1 MAAPRKNSTRV
12 DRGFEKIDSD
22 LEFLIDCFSE
32 VLTDLGENE
41 IAEALPFITLFGRPR
56 KPIPQ
61 RVEPRLAQAYSIAF
75 QLLNMVE
82 ENAASQFR
90 RQRASEI
97 PKIDEPGLWSYNLKK
112 LKKAGLSEEEIARSL
127 PEICVEP
134 VLTAHPTEAKRAT
147 VLEQHRELYLL
158 LVERENKM
166 WTPAELQ
173 ANRFHIKV
181 LLERLWRTG
190 EFRMSKPD
198 VASERDTIMHYLK
211 NIFPEVLPRLDLRL
225 YQAWEGAGFDPA
237 RFKDY
242 RVHPNLSFGTW
253 VGGDRDGHPLVT
265 AEVTQKTLS
274 ELRLNALASLYDR
287 LAGLPTKLS
296 LSNLLNPTP
305 RRIRKAIQRMER
317 ELGPIGELAVER
329 NPDEAWRQFSS
340 LILAKLPIHKSTS
353 RGYEFNTNQAIY
365 QRPQELLQDLV
376 LLRDSL
382 IDIGAGRIAEQD
394 INPIIRNIDVFGFH
408 LACLDVRQ
416 NSTFHDKAV
425 SQLLCAAGYDGED
438 FAQWTEKERL
448 SFLGKELRSPRPF
461 LHSAMR
467 VGKEADAVLDCYRV
481 LADYA
486 GKYGRQGLGALIVS
500 MTRGASDLFVVYLLA
515 REAGLASYTSRGLK
529 CLMPVVPL
537 FETIEDLKN
546 SPAIMDHFLQHPVS
560 RRSLRSR
567 LVWQAAT
574 RRHKKMPIQQVMV
587 GYSDSNKD
595 GGILS
600 SQWQLQEA
608 QEALAA
614 AGTSNGVEIRF
625 FHGRGGTISRGAGPT
640 HRFLEALPHGSLH
653 GDLRMTEQGETI
665 AQKYANQIT
674 ATYNLEL
681 LLAGVTGVTMT
692 NRNGKLSK
700 DRRKIAAEL
709 TDYSKVAYRKFLE
722 RDGFID
728 FYRQATPIDAL
739 ERSSIGSRP
748 SRRTGTKSLD
758 DLRAIPWVFS
768 WNQSR
773 FYLPGWYG
781 VGSALRQLRDSSPE
795 SFDRLRSQIGSWS
808 FMYYVL
814 TNVETNI
821 ASADA
826 SIFHDYAALVQDRKL
841 RSVFSREITSE
852 FNLTQ
857 KMLNEVFGGDELHLR
872 RPRMVKTLKV
882 RENGLR
888 LLHRQQLSLL
898 QRWRRQHQRGNTK
911 AANAMLPDLRLSIN
925 AIASGLRTTG

>member
-1 MAAPRKNSTRV
+1 MAAPKKTTKRIDHVFT
-12 DRGFEKIDSD
+12 KIDSD

-61 RVEPRLAQAYSIAF
+61 RVEPRLAQGYSIAF

-82 ENAASQFR
+82 ENAAAQFR

-97 PKIDEPGLWSYNLKK
+97 PKKDEPGLWSYNLKK
-112 LKKAGLSEEEIARSL
+112 LKKAGLTEDEIARSL
-127 PEICVEP
+127 PEVCVEP
-134 VLTAHPTEAKRAT
+134 VLTAHPTEAKRTT
-147 VLEQHRELYLL
+147 VLEQHRDLYLL

-190 EFRMSKPD
+190 EFRMTKPD

-211 NIFPEVLPRLDLRL
+211 NIFPEVLPKLDLRL

-265 AEVTQKTLS
+265 ADVTRKTLS

-287 LAGLPTKLS
+287 LAELPSKLS
-296 LSNLLNPTP
+296 LSDLLNATP
-305 RRIRKAIQRMER
+305 ERIRKAIQKMAR
-317 ELGPIGELAVER
+317 ELGQTGELAVKR

-353 RGYEFNTNQAIY
+353 RGYEFNTNEAIY
-365 QRPQELLQDLV
+365 QRPQELLKDLV

-382 IDIGAGRIAEQD
+382 NEIGAGRIAEQD
-394 INPIIRNIDVFGFH
+394 VNPIIRNVDVFGFH
-408 LACLDVRQ
+408 LACLDIRQ
-416 NSTFHDKAV
+416 NSAFHDKAV

-438 FAQWTEKERL
+438 FADWSENERL
-448 SFLGKELRSPRPF
+448 SFLGNELRSPRPF
-461 LHSAMR
+461 LHSEMR

-481 LADYA
+481 LAEYA
-486 GKYGRQGLGALIVS
+486 KNYGTQGLGALVVS

-515 REAGLASYTSRGLK
+515 REAGLATYTSKGLK

-537 FETIEDLKN
+537 FETIDDLKN

-560 RRSLRSR
+560 RRSLKSR
-567 LVWQAAT
+567 RVWQAAT
-574 RRHKKMPIQQVMV
+574 RRHKKIPIQQVMV

-600 SQWQLQEA
+600 SQWQLHEA

-614 AGTSNGVEIRF
+614 AGLSNGVEIRF

-640 HRFLEALPHGSLH
+640 HRFLEALPYGSLH

-692 NRNGKLSK
+692 ARNGKLSR

-709 TDYSKVAYRKFLE
+709 TEYSKAAYRKFLE
-722 RDGFID
+722 RDGFIE

-739 ERSSIGSRP
+739 EQSSIGSRP

-781 VGSALRQLRDSSPE
+781 VGSALRQLRDNSPE
-795 SFDRLRSQIGSWS
+795 SFERLRRQIGNWS

-826 SIFHDYAALVQDRKL
+826 SIFRDYAALVDDKKL
-841 RSVFSREITSE
+841 RSVFSREITTE
-852 FNLTQ
+852 FNLTH
-857 KMLNEVFGGDELHLR
+857 KMLNEVFGGDDLERR

-888 LLHRQQLSLL
+888 LLHQQQLSLL
-898 QRWRRQHQRGNTK
+898 KRWRRKHQRGDTK
-911 AANAMLPDLRLSIN
+911 GANAMLSDLR
-925 AIASGLRTTG
+925 